1 MNAMQKQCAFQS
13 DELHTKS
20 VLIVE
25 DDKRLMHCLTLAME
39 ARGFEVMNAESVF
52 NARLGDGCGLDVI
65 SALKERQPDAT
76 PSSLPATEISPLQ
89 SGQSNSVP
97 WTISPNLRTWTI
109 LFRSCSRRKA

>member
-39 ARGFEVMNAESVF
+39 ARGFEVMNAESVLCDSS
-52 NARLGDGCGLDVI
+52 NK
-65 SALKERQPDAT
+65 SACPR
-76 PSSLPATEISPLQ
+76 
-89 SGQSNSVP
+89 V
-97 WTISPNLRTWTI
+97 R
-109 LFRSCSRRKA
+109 SRRPKIGRRMRIRRYLGA